1 MQKPRGIYTSEFW
14 AGAVGSAA
22 IALVALENGYR
33 SEGAG
38 LFGIALIV
46 STYIGGRCLIKAAQE
61 LAGRRL
67 RLEPEQRQR
76 PKAPISDDEI
86 EDRIDAVLGR

>member
-1 MQKPRGIYTSEFW
+1 MT
-14 AGAVGSAA
+14 AA
-22 IALVALENGYR
+22 RRI
-33 SEGAG
+33 S
-38 LFGIALIV
+38 GIALIV

-61 LAGRRL
+61 LTGQRL

-76 PKAPISDDEI
+76 PKARISDDEI